1 MYRLSLLI
9 GVLLIGCSEN
19 PMGSYRENYIEDSDC
34 GLEIS
39 RTLPFDEIDKS
50 YKLEFNADLAQTY
63 TRLDASTNC
72 GWSQRL
78 MWDSDYQYQIEGQ
91 WVSLVNPSSMTDE
104 DGDAHVM
111 FAVWENFIGYRIT
124 VICGYTDNDGNH
136 FVDSLHVRVVD
147 NE

>member
-1 MYRLSLLI
+1 MYRLFLLV

-34 GLEIS
+34 GLDIS
-39 RTLPFDEIDKS
+39 STLPYDEIDKS
-50 YKLEFNADLAQTY
+50 YQLEFNADLAQTY

-72 GWSQRL
+72 GLSQRL
-78 MWDSDYQYQIEGQ
+78 MWDANYQYRINDE
-91 WVSLVNPSSMTDE
+91 WVNLVNPSSMTDE
-104 DGDAHVM
+104 DGNGHVM

-124 VICGYTDNDGNH
+124 VICGYTDDYGNH
-136 FVDSLHVRVVD
+136 FVDSLHIRVVD

>member
-1 MYRLSLLI
+1 
-9 GVLLIGCSEN
+9 
-19 PMGSYRENYIEDSDC
+19 
-34 GLEIS
+34 
-39 RTLPFDEIDKS
+39 
-50 YKLEFNADLAQTY
+50 
-63 TRLDASTNC
+63 
-72 GWSQRL
+72 
-78 MWDSDYQYQIEGQ
+78 MWDSNYMYQIDNE